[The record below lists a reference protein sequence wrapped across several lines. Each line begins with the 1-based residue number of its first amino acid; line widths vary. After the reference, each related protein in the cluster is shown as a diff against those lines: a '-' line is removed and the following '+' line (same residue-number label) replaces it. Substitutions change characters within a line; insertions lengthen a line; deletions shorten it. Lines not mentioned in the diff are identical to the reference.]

1 MKILMMG
8 LTPPLEGG
16 SEQHIYELS
25 SRIPNAEVFTQKGSI
40 CKKKIT
46 VSLPAAPHLWRNIL
60 FLLASFCYS
69 IILMCTPKRRYDLI
83 HIHENLL
90 YVLAPLLGLRYK
102 VVITVH
108 GLKGFKFHDSPYLW
122 PLFRGCLS
130 FADQLIAV
138 SKADEKLL
146 EKHFD
151 NVRYMPN
158 GVNVSL
164 YQSTSAKIEKKI
176 TFIGRIHEQKG
187 IIYLL
192 RAFDTF
198 SKKHPDVKLVLI
210 GKINA
215 YAEELQR
222 QFPNP
227 NIIWKGYVS
236 DRQTIAR
243 MLKSSYFIALPSL
256 WEGLPLTLF
265 ESLASGRPVLVSDI
279 PAFTSVVSDKEVFFT
294 KAKDARDIASKMDRA
309 FANPALVTAMG
320 KAGLAIARKYDWK
333 TIATQ
338 LERLYADVLK

>member
-25 SRIPNAEVFTQKGSI
+25 SRIPNADVFTQKGSI
-40 CKKKIT
+40 CKKKTT
-46 VSLPAAPHLWRNIL
+46 VALPASPHLWRNLL
-60 FLLASFCYS
+60 FLIASFCYS
-69 IILMCTPKRRYDLI
+69 IILICTPSPRYRVI

-90 YVLAPLLGLRYK
+90 YVLAPLLSLRYK
-102 VVITVH
+102 LVITVH
-108 GLKGFKFHDSPYLW
+108 GLKGFKFHDSPLLW
-122 PLFRGCLS
+122 PIFRGCLS

-151 NVRYMPN
+151 NVHYMPN

-164 YQSTSAKIEKKI
+164 YQATSARVEKKI

-192 RAFDTF
+192 KAFDTF
-198 SKKHPDVKLVLI
+198 SKKQPDVKLVLI

-215 YAEELQR
+215 YAEQLQK
-222 QFPNP
+222 QFPNQ

-236 DRQTIAR
+236 DRQAIAH
-243 MLKSSYFIALPSL
+243 MLKSSYLVALPSL

-279 PAFTSVVSDKEVFFT
+279 PAFKSVVSDKEVFFT
-294 KAKDARDIASKMDRA
+294 KAKDVKDIADKMVYA
-309 FANPALVTAMG
+309 FANSEIVNAKG
-320 KAGLAIARKYDWK
+320 KSGLIIAKKYDWK
-333 TIATQ
+333 SIASQ
-338 LERLYADVLK
+338 LEHLYADVLK